1 MKNAAKID
9 TLKTN
14 TTNLTIED
22 ILRQLQENL
31 GLNIS
36 VDANGNLVINDQ
48 PQQPAK
54 SEPAPAV
61 EAKPAPITKAETSPV
76 AKAEPTAKAITT
88 LTKVNA
94 SVAGTTFVPKEDKG
108 GKHSGQRIM
117 ALLKACGC
125 RHLVRLERTSFGDE
139 PALRVWVFPATR
151 EGKLIDGNGP
161 ANKVGY
167 PIGYIAAKNG
177 DLAKVLTMVDAIGN
191 TKGLKISAS
200 IVGGTKLANGE
211 RLNYGMRLMISR

>member
-9 TLKTN
+9 TLNTN
-14 TTNLTIED
+14 TTNLTIEN

-36 VDANGNLVINDQ
+36 IDANGKLVINDQ

-54 SEPAPAV
+54 TIKAEPA
-61 EAKPAPITKAETSPV
+61 PV
-76 AKAEPTAKAITT
+76 AKAEPSPTAKTEPASVIKVEPAPVYQ
-88 LTKVNA
+88 KVNA
-94 SVAGTTFVPKEDKG
+94 SVAGTTFIPKDDKG
-108 GKHSGQRIM
+108 GKHNGQRIM

-125 RHLVRLERTSFGDE
+125 RYIIRLERTSFGDE
-139 PALRVWVFPATR
+139 PALRVWVFPATKA
-151 EGKLIDGNGP
+151 GKLVDGNGP

-177 DLAKVLTMVDAIGN
+177 DLAKVLGIVDSVGG
-191 TKGLKISAS
+191 TKSLKINST

-211 RLNYGMRLMISR
+211 RLNFGMRLVIER